1 MDYKK
6 ILYFDMDGVLV
17 DFVSGIERLPKKT
30 FLEYKENLDEAPG
43 IFSLMDPMPGAIEA
57 VTALSQRYDVY
68 ILSTAPWRNPS
79 AWADKLRF
87 VQDYFPDVFNKRLIL
102 SHHKE
107 LCRGDYLIDD
117 RPRHGANEFEGE
129 WIHFGSE
136 RFPDWESILSYLL
149 PEEKEDDSAKYEE
162 ALESVTDAVLERIN
176 QKLGY
181 LVRDDYPEDWTPVD
195 ALAYEWGCLGRT
207 IDEIESGLEDVL
219 YDFFDICSEGTVI
232 VNLDDVYKSLIKF
245 LDRKS
250 SAPSIREYWHNNG

>member
-1 MDYKK
+1 MDNKK

-17 DFVSGIERLPKKT
+17 DFVSGINRLPKKT
-30 FLEYKENLDEAPG
+30 FLEYQENLDEAPG

-87 VQDYFPDVFNKRLIL
+87 VQTYFPEVFCKRLIL

-117 RPRHGANEFEGE
+117 RPRHGAGEFEGE
-129 WIHFGSE
+129 WIHFGSK
-136 RFPDWESILSYLL
+136 RFPDWESVLSYLL
-149 PEEKEDDSAKYEE
+149 PEEDDVDSEE
-162 ALESVTDAVLERIN
+162 HEAALEIVTDAVVERID
-176 QKLGY
+176 QKLRF

-195 ALAYEWGCLGRT
+195 ALAYEWGCIGRT
-207 IDEIESGLEDVL
+207 IDEIAPRLEDVL
-219 YDFFDICSEGTVI
+219 YDFIDVCSQGTVI
-232 VNLDDVYKSLIKF
+232 GNLDEVYNNLIKF

-250 SAPSIREYWHNNG
+250 STPSIQEYWHNNG

>member
-1 MDYKK
+1 MDNKK
-6 ILYFDMDGVLV
+6 ILYIDMDGVLV
-17 DFVSGIERLPKKT
+17 DFASAIRKLSPEILKDYEGH
-30 FLEYKENLDEAPG
+30 LDDVPG
-43 IFSLMDPMPGAIEA
+43 IFSLMDPMPGVIDA
-57 VTALSQRYDVY
+57 VSVLSRAYDVY
-68 ILSTAPWRNPS
+68 VLSTAPWHNPS
-79 AWADKLRF
+79 AWADKVRF
-87 VQDYFPDVFNKRLIL
+87 IQQYFPEVLYKRLIL

-117 RPRHGANEFEGE
+117 RSRHGADEFEGE

-176 QKLGY
+176 QKLGF

-207 IDEIESGLEDVL
+207 IDEIEPGLEDVL

-250 SAPSIREYWHNNG
+250 FAPSIREYWHNNG